1 MLSMVEYRMSL
12 MSAGTAI
19 AYKLSLLNLSR
30 TIVHMARG
38 IATGLL
44 IASLILLIVYG
55 ADVAVAS
62 SSPDRE
68 GFLPFDES
76 IRGSAFG
83 GGAVIMSIIAFVIAR
98 KEYAPIVSV
107 LLFINGG
114 LIIAGMIA
122 LVAQGAL
129 SSEDSSSTLRTIG
142 STVVMGAILI
152 GLGAWKI
159 IIDKKGLAKRRKE
172 PTQK

>member
-55 ADVAVAS
+55 VDVAVAS

-76 IRGSAFG
+76 IRGGAFG

-107 LLFINGG
+107 LLFVNGG

-142 STVVMGAILI
+142 STIVMGAILM